1 MAWNG
6 CWWGSSTNAAMTER
20 VTLHLRDMAAA
31 HRVRQALEV
40 MEVDVAPPSDRGTPA
55 SSPGVRCGPLS
66 SSSTASDSV
75 LGVIVTPPAC
85 PARHPGARRRRAAA
99 EREGGRPA
107 DVRLSPANLAAG
119 EARTVLPLRSAEV
132 HSRASLCAVL
142 ARCRATT

>member
-6 CWWGSSTNAAMTER
+6 CWWGISTNAAMTER

-75 LGVIVTPPAC
+75 LGVIV
-85 PARHPGARRRRAAA
+85 GVAAA
-99 EREGGRPA
+99 TTAPSVG
-107 DVRLSPANLAAG
+107 G
-119 EARTVLPLRSAEV
+119 EALRTVS
-132 HSRASLCAVL
+132 
-142 ARCRATT
+142 ARCQPV

>member
-1 MAWNG
+1 MRSGAAHQSQSVPYRSGVAWNG
-6 CWWGSSTNAAMTER
+6 CWWGISTNAAMTER
-20 VTLHLRDMAAA
+20 VTLHLSDMAAA

-75 LGVIVTPPAC
+75 LGVIV
-85 PARHPGARRRRAAA
+85 AATTA
-99 EREGGRPA
+99 PSVGE
-107 DVRLSPANLAAG
+107 AG
-119 EARTVLPLRSAEV
+119 QRTCSREARTVLRLRKASVSYETPLR
-132 HSRASLCAVL
+132 AVL